1 MSGRHTKNEFI
12 SKAFPR
18 RFIDGDEEIVIPH
31 TILAPLT
38 GQKSNY
44 SSVELMWSYFVQKQ
58 VLLRTFHGFS
68 GIGKHFSVNKE
79 RIATSEI
86 HPMSGIQSLYDSK
99 GKKLIRYGNKIKHK
113 ISFSYVHAIFI
124 QEYLSM
130 P

>member
-1 MSGRHTKNEFI
+1 MSARNTRNKFITKG
-12 SKAFPR
+12 FPR
-18 RFIDGDEEIVIPH
+18 RFVDGNEEIVIPH
-31 TILAPLT
+31 TTLAPLT
-38 GQKSNY
+38 GHKSNF
-44 SSVELMWSYFVQKQ
+44 SNVELMWSYFVQNQ

-113 ISFSYVHAIFI
+113 ISFSYVHVLLYRNI
-124 QEYLSM
+124 
-130 P
+130 

>member
-1 MSGRHTKNEFI
+1 MSERHTKNEFI

-31 TILAPLT
+31 TILASLT
-38 GQKSNY
+38 GQKSND
-44 SSVELMWSYFVQKQ
+44 SSVELMWSYFVQNQ

-99 GKKLIRYGNKIKHK
+99 GEKLIRYGINRQNI
-113 ISFSYVHAIFI
+113 ISFSYVHIFVV
-124 QEYLSM
+124 QEYLNM

>member
-1 MSGRHTKNEFI
+1 MSDRHTKNEFI

-38 GQKSNY
+38 GHKSNF
-44 SSVELMWSYFVQKQ
+44 SNVELMWSYFVQNQ

-68 GIGKHFSVNKE
+68 GIGKHFSVNKQ

-99 GKKLIRYGNKIKHK
+99 GKKLIRYYIKSQHE
-113 ISFSYVHAIFI
+113 ISFSYFVV
-124 QEYLSM
+124 QEYLNM

>member
-1 MSGRHTKNEFI
+1 MSERHTKNEFI

-44 SSVELMWSYFVQKQ
+44 SSVELMWSYFVQNQ

-99 GKKLIRYGNKIKHK
+99 GKKLIRYGNKMKHR
-113 ISFSYVHAIFI
+113 ISFSFVV
-124 QEYLSM
+124 QEYLNM